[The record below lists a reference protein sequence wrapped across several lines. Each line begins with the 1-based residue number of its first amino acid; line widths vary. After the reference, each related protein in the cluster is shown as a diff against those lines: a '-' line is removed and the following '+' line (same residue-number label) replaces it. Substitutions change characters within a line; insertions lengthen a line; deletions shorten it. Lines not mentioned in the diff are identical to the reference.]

1 MEGTVSQAPFGLVT
15 SAVGVIQRLVGGPP
29 VGPGGDGAGE
39 RLGLEQQAA
48 SYTCLACSPSTTRTA
63 APLYGF
69 MVTRPAPARV
79 LSASR
84 TGVLDTPST
93 SARSVSTRGCPG
105 LSSPA
110 RIACLIASSTA
121 TVRDGS
127 APAAPVR
134 NAGALT
140 GEASGA
146 EAYGVDTVY
155 RISYM
160 TGFERKPGPGDMSMR
175 RDV

>member
-1 MEGTVSQAPFGLVT
+1 
-15 SAVGVIQRLVGGPP
+15 
-29 VGPGGDGAGE
+29 
-39 RLGLEQQAA
+39 
-48 SYTCLACSPSTTRTA
+48 
-63 APLYGF
+63 

-93 SARSVSTRGCPG
+93 SARSVSTSACPG

-134 NAGALT
+134 NADAPAPAPAAAVVPAAEPGGAARQEGT
-140 GEASGA
+140 GGQAIR
-146 EAYGVDTVY
+146 YGM
-155 RISYM
+155 SYM
-160 TGFERKPGPGDMSMR
+160 TRT
-175 RDV
+175 

>member
-1 MEGTVSQAPFGLVT
+1 MQT
-15 SAVGVIQRLVGGPP
+15 S
-29 VGPGGDGAGE
+29 
-39 RLGLEQQAA
+39 
-48 SYTCLACSPSTTRTA
+48 
-63 APLYGF
+63 
-69 MVTRPAPARV
+69 PAPARV

-84 TGVLDTPST
+84 TGVLETPST
-93 SARSVSTRGCPG
+93 SARSVSTSACPG

-134 NAGALT
+134 NADA
-140 GEASGA
+140 EPAPVAVAPVAVAPVAVAPAAVAPAA
-146 EAYGVDTVY
+146 EAPAAADEEEGTCGIDIMY

-160 TGFERKPGPGDMSMR
+160 TGVERR
-175 RDV
+175 RERP

>member
-1 MEGTVSQAPFGLVT
+1 MLT
-15 SAVGVIQRLVGGPP
+15 S
-29 VGPGGDGAGE
+29 
-39 RLGLEQQAA
+39 
-48 SYTCLACSPSTTRTA
+48 
-63 APLYGF
+63 
-69 MVTRPAPARV
+69 PAPARV

-93 SARSVSTRGCPG
+93 SARSVSTSACPG

-134 NAGALT
+134 NADAAL
-140 GEASGA
+140 ALVAVAPAAPAA
-146 EAYGVDTVY
+146 EDEDEDEEEGTCGIDIMYH
-155 RISYM
+155 I
-160 TGFERKPGPGDMSMR
+160 
-175 RDV
+175 

>member
-1 MEGTVSQAPFGLVT
+1 
-15 SAVGVIQRLVGGPP
+15 
-29 VGPGGDGAGE
+29 
-39 RLGLEQQAA
+39 
-48 SYTCLACSPSTTRTA
+48 
-63 APLYGF
+63 
-69 MVTRPAPARV
+69 MVTRPAPASV

-93 SARSVSTRGCPG
+93 SARSVSTSACPG

-110 RIACLIASSTA
+110 RIACLIASSTT

-134 NAGALT
+134 NADAALAPDAVAPDAVAPDAVAPAAT
-140 GEASGA
+140 VPETAQAGREAAGGEEGTC
-146 EAYGVDTVY
+146 GIDIMY

-160 TGFERKPGPGDMSMR
+160 TGVRA
-175 RDV
+175 

>member
-1 MEGTVSQAPFGLVT
+1 
-15 SAVGVIQRLVGGPP
+15 
-29 VGPGGDGAGE
+29 
-39 RLGLEQQAA
+39 
-48 SYTCLACSPSTTRTA
+48 
-63 APLYGF
+63 

-84 TGVLDTPST
+84 TGVLETPST
-93 SARSVSTRGCPG
+93 AARSVSTRDRPG
-105 LSSPA
+105 LSSPT

-134 NAGALT
+134 NADFAE
-140 GEASGA
+140 EAGIM
-146 EAYGVDTVY
+146 Y

-160 TGFERKPGPGDMSMR
+160 TGPDATPERRGCQSPGAWPGEMSVVDVLMDGTR
-175 RDV
+175 RPGRYAGFSTWLRLGFRRPSVPAATTIRAAGT

>member
-1 MEGTVSQAPFGLVT
+1 MVT
-15 SAVGVIQRLVGGPP
+15 S
-29 VGPGGDGAGE
+29 
-39 RLGLEQQAA
+39 
-48 SYTCLACSPSTTRTA
+48 
-63 APLYGF
+63 
-69 MVTRPAPARV
+69 PAPASV

-93 SARSVSTRGCPG
+93 SARSVSTSACPG
-105 LSSPA
+105 LSSPV

-134 NAGALT
+134 NADAT
-140 GEASGA
+140 PAA
-146 EAYGVDTVY
+146 WVVDIMY

-160 TGFERKPGPGDMSMR
+160 TGFEPRLGHLRRQPGGAGQRGPT
-175 RDV
+175 

>member
-1 MEGTVSQAPFGLVT
+1 
-15 SAVGVIQRLVGGPP
+15 
-29 VGPGGDGAGE
+29 
-39 RLGLEQQAA
+39 
-48 SYTCLACSPSTTRTA
+48 
-63 APLYGF
+63 

-93 SARSVSTRGCPG
+93 SARSVSTSGWPG

-134 NAGALT
+134 NAGAAAAVPAAE
-140 GEASGA
+140 GVGA
-146 EAYGVDTVY
+146 ETYGVDIMY

-160 TGFERKPGPGDMSMR
+160 TDFEPNPGAPTCQRGRLPQPSPAPLSRMPHEPR
-175 RDV
+175 TPAPHP